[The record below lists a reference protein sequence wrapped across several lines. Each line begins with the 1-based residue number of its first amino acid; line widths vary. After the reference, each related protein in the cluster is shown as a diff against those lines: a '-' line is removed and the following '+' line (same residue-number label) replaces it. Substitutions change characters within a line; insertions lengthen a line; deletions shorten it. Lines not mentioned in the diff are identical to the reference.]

1 MKVRRREYH
10 PEPDFLRVR
19 DFLLRT
25 WPQLPYNWDFVRW
38 NYARYFVAP
47 LLLGGEAGIRA
58 WEKTIGLWENEEGEV
73 VAVVN
78 SEDRIPGQA
87 FFSRHP
93 DYDSLLGEMLDYAEA
108 TFVAPEGGELTLQ
121 IYDGDAPLQAL
132 LRERGYAPSEYEGC
146 DSEYA
151 ILEAPQPQLPPGYTI
166 TSMAEKNDIEGR
178 REVLGRG
185 FDHTDPAEWAS
196 ASTYREL
203 QKAPDYRKD
212 LDLYVVAPNGQ
223 YASFCVAWYD
233 DLNKMG
239 VFEPVGT
246 HPDYRR
252 MGLGTAVVL
261 EGIRRLAV
269 LGAEMALV
277 GSAMPFYM
285 AVGFEAQR
293 PFHFWSKS
301 FDQREGLRL

>member
-1 MKVRRREYH
+1 
-10 PEPDFLRVR
+10 
-19 DFLLRT
+19 
-25 WPQLPYNWDFVRW
+25 
-38 NYARYFVAP
+38 
-47 LLLGGEAGIRA
+47 
-58 WEKTIGLWENEEGEV
+58 
-73 VAVVN
+73 
-78 SEDRIPGQA
+78 
-87 FFSRHP
+87 
-93 DYDSLLGEMLDYAEA
+93 
-108 TFVAPEGGELTLQ
+108 
-121 IYDGDAPLQAL
+121 
-132 LRERGYAPSEYEGC
+132 
-146 DSEYA
+146 
-151 ILEAPQPQLPPGYTI
+151 
-166 TSMAEKNDIEGR
+166 MAEKNDIEGR

-196 ASTYREL
+196 ASTYREM

>member
-1 MKVRRREYH
+1 
-10 PEPDFLRVR
+10 VR
-19 DFLLRT
+19 DFLLCS
-25 WPQLPYNWDFVRW
+25 WPRLPYNWDFVRW

-58 WEKTIGLWENEEGEV
+58 WEETIGLWENDEGEV

-78 SEDRIPGQA
+78 AEDRIPGQA
-87 FFSRHP
+87 FFNRHP
-93 DYDSLLGEMLDYAEA
+93 DCDFLLEELLDYAET
-108 TFVAPEGGELTLQ
+108 TFVGPEGGELTLQ
-121 IYDGDAPLQAL
+121 IYDGDEPLQAL

-151 ILEAPQPQLPPGYTI
+151 ILEAPRPQLPPGYTFS
-166 TSMAEKNDIEGR
+166 SMAERNDIEGR

-185 FDHTDPAEWAS
+185 FNHTDPVEWAS

-212 LDLYVVAPNGQ
+212 LDLYVVAPNGE

-233 DLNKMG
+233 ELNKMG

-252 MGLGTAVVL
+252 RGLGTAVVL

-285 AVGFEAQR
+285 AVGFKAQR
-293 PFHFWSKS
+293 PFHFWS
-301 FDQREGLRL
+301 QRFEARTRSGEGLKFEVRS